1 MACRAKELVSLI
13 LYKICNPK
21 RSDSKIEE
29 HVEEVEDLK
38 AEAELFRFV
47 LFFSPSEYDC
57 NVFGF
62 FLFYFIFIFRSGSK
76 IEKHVEE
83 LEDLKAEAELFR
95 LKAIS
100 GTEELKAV
108 ADVKRLRTILEN
120 NSGTSEECKGEM
132 LKEDLFLPSD
142 LVRLILSRLS
152 FKDNIRSS
160 TVCKAWGDIAASV
173 RVKSRRCWLLYHDA
187 FQDKGVSYGFFDPV
201 EKKKTKEMNLPE
213 LSKSSQKLLGVWR
226 LGNILYS
233 DGLFYTASET
243 ALGVFDPTARTW
255 NVLPVQPIPMAPRSI
270 RWMTEYEGHIFLV
283 DASSLEPMVYR
294 LNRLESVW
302 EKKETLDGSSIFL
315 SDGSCVMTYGLTGS
329 MSNILYFWSRFINE
343 RRSTKSPCP
352 FSRNH
357 PYKYS
362 LYSRSS
368 CKDPEGYYFEYLTWG
383 QKVGVW
389 IEPPHSISIYDYSIL
404 DPSEAVN
411 TEYVFI

>member
-1 MACRAKELVSLI
+1 MASSVINSKIPFSEKNAIIFSAPNNGLQSKELVSLI

-29 HVEEVEDLK
+29 HVEEV
-38 AEAELFRFV
+38 
-47 LFFSPSEYDC
+47 
-57 NVFGF
+57 
-62 FLFYFIFIFRSGSK
+62 
-76 IEKHVEE
+76 
-83 LEDLKAEAELFR
+83 EDLKAEAELFR

-213 LSKSSQKLLGVWR
+213 LSKSSG
-226 LGNILYS
+226 ILIPRMGGYS
-233 DGLFYTASET
+233 
-243 ALGVFDPTARTW
+243 
-255 NVLPVQPIPMAPRSI
+255 
-270 RWMTEYEGHIFLV
+270 
-283 DASSLEPMVYR
+283 
-294 LNRLESVW
+294 
-302 EKKETLDGSSIFL
+302 
-315 SDGSCVMTYGLTGS
+315 
-329 MSNILYFWSRFINE
+329 
-343 RRSTKSPCP
+343 
-352 FSRNH
+352 
-357 PYKYS
+357 
-362 LYSRSS
+362 
-368 CKDPEGYYFEYLTWG
+368 
-383 QKVGVW
+383 
-389 IEPPHSISIYDYSIL
+389 
-404 DPSEAVN
+404 
-411 TEYVFI
+411 